1 MTVQVLAADFA
12 SATTST
18 ASMPAPVFA
27 EIAFAGRSN
36 VGKSTLLGALS
47 ERKSLARVSKDPG
60 RTRSLV
66 FFDVR
71 ARRVADGPKT
81 ADTPPPEELRLAF
94 VDLPGYG
101 YAKISK
107 SEAASWKPLIEGYLR
122 TRVTLRM
129 VLVLIDIRRG
139 PQEEERDLLEFLKQP
154 ADASRTQPVVAKVV
168 ATKLDKLS
176 RHERKPALKK
186 LRDEIGL
193 PVFGVSGE
201 SGEGLGELWNAI
213 VASVL

>member
-1 MTVQVLAADFA
+1 MAMSVLVLSAEFA
-12 SATTST
+12 SATTSV
-18 ASMPAPVFA
+18 ASMPAPVVA

-36 VGKSTLLGALS
+36 VGKSTLLSALS
-47 ERKSLARVSKDPG
+47 GRNALARVSKDPG
-60 RTRSLV
+60 RTRALV
-66 FFDVR
+66 FFDVKVR
-71 ARRVADGPKT
+71 DAAKGP
-81 ADTPPPEELRLAF
+81 AGEPAPDVQMQF

-107 SEAASWKPLIEGYLR
+107 SEAAAWKPLIEAYLQTR
-122 TRVTLRM
+122 TTLRL

-139 PQEEERDLLEFLKQP
+139 PQQEELDLLEFLAQP
-154 ADASRTQPVVAKVV
+154 PAAERTQPVLARVV

-186 LRDEIGL
+186 LKDQLGL

-201 SGEGLGELWNAI
+201 SGEGLEALWNVILSA
-213 VASVL
+213 AL

>member
-1 MTVQVLAADFA
+1 MSVRVLSAEFA
-12 SATTST
+12 SATTT
-18 ASMPAPVFA
+18 MASMPAPVFA

-47 ERKSLARVSKDPG
+47 ERKGLARVSKDPG
-60 RTRSLV
+60 RTRALV

-71 ARRVADGPKT
+71 VRKADAAAGDEPV
-81 ADTPPPEELRLAF
+81 RLQL

-107 SEAASWKPLIEGYLR
+107 SAAAAWKPLVEGYLQSR
-122 TRVTLRM
+122 PTLRL
-129 VLVLIDIRRG
+129 VLILIDIRRG
-139 PQEEERDLLEFLKQP
+139 AQTEERELLEFLQQP
-154 ADASRTQPVVAKVV
+154 AHVSRTQPVMAMVV

-186 LRDEIGL
+186 LQSELGVN
-193 PVFGVSGE
+193 VFGVSGE
-201 SGEGLGELWNAI
+201 SGEGLTELWDAI
-213 VASVL
+213 VASAL

>member
-1 MTVQVLAADFA
+1 MQVLSAEFA

-36 VGKSTLLGALS
+36 VGKSTLLSALS
-47 ERKSLARVSKDPG
+47 GRNALARASKDPG
-60 RTRSLV
+60 RTRALV

-71 ARRVADGPKT
+71 ARDGKEG
-81 ADTPPPEELRLAF
+81 EEVRLQF

-107 SEAASWKPLIEGYLR
+107 SEAAAWKPLVEGYLQ
-122 TRVTLRM
+122 TRSTLRL

-139 PQEEERDLLEFLKQP
+139 PQPEERELLEFLTQP
-154 ADASRTQPVVAKVV
+154 AQVERTQPILAKVV

-186 LRDEIGL
+186 LKDDIGV
-193 PVFGVSGE
+193 PVIGVSGE
-201 SGEGLGELWNAI
+201 SGEGLEELWRVILSSA
-213 VASVL
+213 L